1 MMGTAWLLWAALLAG
16 PTSAGPEPQGAEAE
30 RLRTAKELFFD
41 GKYTEARAA
50 WQAVLA
56 RSQGSQA
63 ATAAYWM
70 ARSSESL
77 GERERAFK
85 EYGEFLA
92 RKPADRTLAEQ
103 ARTSRVGLAARL
115 VKDGHGEYRQRL
127 FEALDDPSHSV
138 RMFAA
143 IELARLGECQRVAPI
158 LRAML
163 TEEDDEDL
171 VQRARLG
178 LLRCDPGALDDA
190 PRSPRPSRPRS
201 GDPAEMRWL
210 KVRIFEKAHSRAKLS
225 LNIPVALADLVFKS
239 LPEETRQELSK
250 KGYDADNFW
259 ERLRRMPPAQI
270 LEIEGDEGERVQI
283 WIE

>member
-1 MMGTAWLLWAALLAG
+1 MGAAWVLYAVLLAA
-16 PTSAGPEPQGAEAE
+16 PAPAQPEPQGAQTE

-41 GKYTEARAA
+41 RKYPQARAA
-50 WQAVLA
+50 WQEILA
-56 RSQGSQA
+56 RSQGAQA
-63 ATAAYWM
+63 ATAAYWI

-115 VKDGHGEYRQRL
+115 AKDGHAQYRQPL
-127 FEALDDPSHSV
+127 LDALDDPSHSV

-143 IELARLGECQRVAPI
+143 IELARLGECGRVAPI

-163 TEEDDEDL
+163 AEEEDEDL

-178 LLRCDPGALDDA
+178 LLRCDPGALDEQ
-190 PRSPRPSRPRS
+190 PRPPRKGG
-201 GDPAEMRWL
+201 GDPAETRWL
-210 KVRIFEKAHSRAKLS
+210 KVRIFEKAHARPKLS
-225 LNIPVALADLVFKS
+225 LNIPVGLADLVFKS

>member
-1 MMGTAWLLWAALLAG
+1 MTGTAWLLSAVLWAAPA
-16 PTSAGPEPQGAEAE
+16 PAQPEPQAAQAE

-63 ATAAYWM
+63 ATAAYWI

-115 VKDGHGEYRQRL
+115 VKDGHAEYRQRL

-163 TEEDDEDL
+163 AEEADEDL

-178 LLRCDPGALDDA
+178 LLRCDPGALDDQ
-190 PRSPRPSRPRS
+190 PRPPRKPG
-201 GDPAEMRWL
+201 GDPVETRWL
-210 KVRIFEKAHSRAKLS
+210 KVRIYEKAHARPKLV
-225 LNIPVALADLVFKS
+225 LNIPVGLADLVFKS